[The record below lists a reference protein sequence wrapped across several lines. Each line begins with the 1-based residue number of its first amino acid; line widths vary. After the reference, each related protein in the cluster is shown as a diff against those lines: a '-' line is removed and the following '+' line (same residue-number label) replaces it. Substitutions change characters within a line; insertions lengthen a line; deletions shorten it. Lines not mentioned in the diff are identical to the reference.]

1 MMIFMLA
8 NTVSCIVT
16 SVVLNV
22 VDHRQVSEPAR
33 HLIYLLLIWL
43 LTLLSWLLHL
53 QGGILNKTTKRSQLE
68 QTDSDREPLNPGD
81 NEQSED
87 DEGDTVRS
95 RSVS

>member
-43 LTLLSWLLHL
+43 LTFYLGFFIFRAGS
-53 QGGILNKTTKRSQLE
+53 
-68 QTDSDREPLNPGD
+68 
-81 NEQSED
+81 
-87 DEGDTVRS
+87 
-95 RSVS
+95 